1 VTLSGQTPSRTI
13 YQYFSSAVTGADSVA
28 VKPNDTFVAQYCS
41 GSGGASCPILIAV
54 YGWLASNYTIAAT
67 TAGA

>member
-1 VTLSGQTPSRTI
+1 
-13 YQYFSSAVTGADSVA
+13 VTGADSVA
-28 VKPNDTFVAQYCS
+28 VKPNDTFVNQYCS